1 MSFIEM
7 SLKYWLSFSQSD
19 YNNSYD
25 SILNLVVY
33 VLICLCFVGNIYALR
48 ANLSIAIVAMVAKY
62 NVTNE
67 SRTVSKCHFCY

>member
-1 MSFIEM
+1 M
-7 SLKYWLSFSQSD
+7 SLLKYLWNTDQVSVKVITAVH
-19 YNNSYD
+19 

-33 VLICLCFVGNIYALR
+33 VFICLCFVGNIYALR